1 MFRRP
6 IVAPRWDIS
15 EADWI
20 DHNPNRRFAIYDRH
34 TSGHGD
40 DLVFD
45 KETGLV
51 WERSPNPQKH
61 ESWDAAI
68 VGSYTKALGG
78 RKGWRLPTIEE
89 LLSLVDPSQMNP
101 TLPPGHPFENVKT
114 DYFYWS
120 STLGGSS
127 LPTYAWG
134 YKFGNGDTSN
144 VLKTAKAYAWLV
156 RGGYGHDYP
165 F

>member
-1 MFRRP
+1 MYRRP
-6 IVAPRWDIS
+6 VVSPKWDIT

-20 DHNPNRRFAIYDRH
+20 DHKPNPRFAIYH
-34 TSGHGD
+34 TGVGD
-40 DLVFD
+40 VVFD

-51 WERSPNPQKH
+51 WERSPALNKQV
-61 ESWDAAI
+61 WDVAI
-68 VGSYTKALGG
+68 VYSYTKAVAG

-89 LLSLVDPSQMNP
+89 LLSLVEPTQNNP
-101 TLPPGHPFENVKT
+101 TLPVGHPFINVQT

-120 STLGGSS
+120 STLGATA

-134 YKFGNGDTSN
+134 YNFGNADTSN
-144 VLKTAKAYAWLV
+144 CLKTQPLYVWLV

-165 F
+165 Y